1 MKFRFIPLATAT
13 LPAMF
18 MASQAAEA
26 VNPRHDL
33 EEVIISASPIHNQH
47 SDNARPVVVLN
58 GDELRNK
65 AAATL
70 AQTLT
75 GQVGVAAASFGSGV
89 GNPVIRGQ
97 SANRVKVM
105 QDNLD
110 TLDASNTS
118 ADHANTTEP
127 LLADQI
133 EILRGPA
140 TLRFGSGAIGGV
152 VNVIDG
158 RIPTKLSS
166 DPITGAMETRYTSN
180 NDEVATVLRL
190 DGSFEQIA
198 WHIDGLYRDSNDVS
212 IPGLSNTEDPDEATD
227 GYLANSNSR
236 ADAFSGGLSWI
247 GEQGFIGFAISEQ
260 NNKYGIPAGAHEHHH
275 DEEEHHDDEDEHH
288 DDDDDHGDEEEHHDE
303 GEEVVRIDMEQ
314 TRYDL
319 KAQLNQPFTGF
330 EKLSLRVGHNDYQHV
345 ELEGGTVGTTFTSE
359 ATEARVEIVHNP
371 IQQWQG
377 AFGLQLLDRDYGAD
391 GAEAFIP
398 ADSKI
403 RSTGLFWIEEKHWD
417 HQWLEF
423 GLRYERQSIDPQGNN
438 APSKVDHNA
447 TSASLGYHWS
457 IDDVHQF
464 SATWSHSERA
474 PSLEELFSD
483 GAHIASQSY
492 DLGDADLDLETSQ
505 NIDLGYEWQP
515 LNKGLIE
522 DLRINIFYND
532 IQDYIY
538 QRDTGTED
546 PESELEI
553 FAYEQQ
559 DAQFHGGEIELN
571 LALTEDAKL
580 RLFGDLVRAEFDGG
594 ADVPRIS
601 PDRIGAELSYDHELW
616 YGSLR
621 VIEVSEQNRAGE
633 EQESTDGYTR
643 LDAQFNV
650 PFSISGSSN
659 GLLFLRA
666 DNLLDEDIRHATS
679 FLREVAPEAG
689 RSLTAGI
696 RLSF

>member
-1 MKFRFIPLATAT
+1 MKFRFMPLA
-13 LPAMF
+13 AMV
-18 MASQAAEA
+18 MASQTLHAQTS
-26 VNPRHDL
+26 RHDV
-33 EEVIISASPIHNQH
+33 EEVIVSASPIHNQH
-47 SDNARPVVVLN
+47 SDNARPVAVLN

-65 AAATL
+65 AASTL
-70 AQTLT
+70 AQTLS
-75 GQVGVAAASFGSGV
+75 GQVGVSAASFGSGV

-166 DPITGAMETRYTSN
+166 DPIRGAIETRYTSN
-180 NDEVATVLRL
+180 NDEVASVLRL

-198 WHIDGLYRDSNDVS
+198 WHMDALYRDSNDVS
-212 IPGLSNTEDPDEATD
+212 IPGLSNIEDPDEASD

-236 ADAFSGGLSWI
+236 ADAFSAGFSWI
-247 GEQGFIGFAISEQ
+247 GEQGFVGIAINQQ

-275 DEEEHHDDEDEHH
+275 EEDEHDGD
-288 DDDDDHGDEEEHHDE
+288 DDDDDHEDEAQELI
-303 GEEVVRIDMEQ
+303 RIDMEQ

-319 KAQLNQPFTGF
+319 KAQLNQPFKGF
-330 EKLSLRVGHNDYQHV
+330 EKLTLRVGHNDYQHV
-345 ELEGGTVGTTFTSE
+345 ELEGGAVGTTFSSD
-359 ATEARVEIVHNP
+359 ATEARLEIIHNP

-377 AFGLQLLDRDYGAD
+377 AFGLQMLDRDYGAD
-391 GAEAFIP
+391 GDEAFIP
-398 ADSKI
+398 TESKI
-403 RSTGLFWIEEKHWD
+403 RSTGLFWIEEKHWE

-423 GLRYERQSIDPQGNN
+423 GLRYERQSIDPSGSG
-438 APSKVDHNA
+438 AASKEDHNA
-447 TSASLGYHWS
+447 TSISLGYHWS
-457 IDDVHQF
+457 IDDIHQF
-464 SATWSHSERA
+464 SAIWSRSERA

-483 GAHIASQSY
+483 GAHIATQTY
-492 DLGDADLDLETSQ
+492 DRGNTELELETSQ
-505 NIDLGYEWQP
+505 NFDLGYQWQP
-515 LNKGLIE
+515 RDKGLIE

-538 QRDTGTED
+538 QSNSGEED
-546 PESELEI
+546 LESELTI
-553 FAYEQQ
+553 FDYVQQ
-559 DAQFHGGEIELN
+559 DAKFHGGEIELS
-571 LALTEDAKL
+571 LALTENAKL
-580 RLFGDLVRAEFDGG
+580 RLFGDLVRAEFNSG

-601 PDRIGAELSYDHELW
+601 PNRIGAELSYEHEHW

-621 VIEVSEQNRAGE
+621 VTEVSEQNHAGE
-633 EQESTDGYTR
+633 EEETTDGYTR

-650 PFSISGSSN
+650 PFSISSSSD
-659 GLLFLRA
+659 GLIFLRA

-696 RLSF
+696 RVSF